1 MADTFQVGD
10 AIGEVRLRVG
20 DRLVID
26 GGTDLRQAIVEQ
38 QAGLQVAE
46 LLVEVLGCLRDA
58 MRRWRVSGEI
68 LIAM

>member
-1 MADTFQVGD
+1 VADTFQVGD

-26 GGTDLRQAIVEQ
+26 GGTDLRKAIVEQ

-46 LLVEVLGCLRDA
+46 LLVEVLGGVALEGRDEA
-58 MRRWRVSGEI
+58 LAGFG
-68 LIAM
+68 